1 MFSRHNFIGI
11 ALTVTLAV
19 LVVLV
24 GRSVFMPA
32 AAPEAAATP
41 VIGATGIGA
50 TGIEST
56 NWAATSPPATFAPLP
71 TPNIEATIQARVAEI
86 VAAMPTVEPTPTLA
100 AVEVADAVAPP
111 TAPPPLPPTRVP
123 LPLATAQP
131 PATSA
136 AAPTPAAPS
145 TGYSNDLVAMVQRVK
160 PGIVRIDTTAGGGS
174 GIIFETTP
182 DQGAL
187 ILTNYHVIKAGSRIN
202 IRVNDETTYPGAV
215 VGFDEAR
222 DLAVLEICCG
232 DFIPLTFDTSETIM
246 PGSEVIA
253 IGYALQIS
261 GPATVTRGIV
271 SAYRYHPRY
280 FSWVLQT
287 DAPINAGNSGGPLL
301 LTSGEV
307 VGINTFV
314 YDRDAAGNRS
324 EGINFAL
331 AERSIRGLLPEL
343 KNGARNPR
351 VTPFIRWQ
359 TYANPDYDYTF
370 RIPEDWEID
379 DSDRNYVRFA
389 SPDGAALA
397 SVMIPDWEIT
407 AADSYFDTRIARLEE
422 HYDTFILTG
431 RTRSTDSGETA
442 RIRYTGQLNGG
453 CIEEYREQ
461 LTLVNGAAYWVG
473 FSVCADS
480 TEYYGQIGQ
489 TVLDSLQVM
498 P

>member
-1 MFSRHNFIGI
+1 MFSRHSFIGI
-11 ALTVTLAV
+11 ALAATLAL
-19 LVVLV
+19 LVIFV
-24 GRSVFMPA
+24 GRALLLPA
-32 AAPEAAATP
+32 ASSDIPSTP
-41 VIGATGIGA
+41 VIGAIGLTPPSPTA
-50 TGIEST
+50 TLV
-56 NWAATSPPATFAPLP
+56 PPPP
-71 TPNIEATIQARVAEI
+71 PDIEATIQARVAEI
-86 VAAMPTVEPTPTLA
+86 IAAMPEVKPTPPL
-100 AVEVADAVAPP
+100 AVAGAADPVPP
-111 TAPPPLPPTRVP
+111 ADTPPPSIPTRVP
-123 LPLATAQP
+123 RPLPLVAP
-131 PATSA
+131 PPQSPSIPP
-136 AAPTPAAPS
+136 PTPSAPS
-145 TGYSNDLVAMVQRVK
+145 TGAPNDLVAMVQRVK
-160 PGIVRIDTTAGGGS
+160 PGIVRIDTTSGGGS

-182 DQGAL
+182 DQRAL
-187 ILTNYHVIKAGSRIN
+187 ILTNYHVIKAGSRIS
-202 IRVNDETTYPGAV
+202 IRVNDQTAYPGAV

-232 DFIPLTFDTSETIM
+232 DFTPLTFHTADTIM

-253 IGYALQIS
+253 IGYALQMS
-261 GPATVTRGIV
+261 GSATVTRGIV

-280 FSWVLQT
+280 LSWVLQT

-301 LTSGEV
+301 LTTGEV

-314 YDRDAAGNRS
+314 YERDANGHQA

-359 TYANPDYDYTF
+359 TYASPEHNYTF

-379 DSDRNYVRFA
+379 DSDRNYVRFS

-407 AADSYFDTRIARLEE
+407 APDRYFDTRIARLQE

-431 RTRSTDSGETA
+431 RTRSTDSGATA
-442 RIRYTGQLNGG
+442 RILYTGQINGG
-453 CIEEYREQ
+453 CREEYREQ
-461 LTLVNGAAYWVG
+461 LTLADGAAYWVG
-473 FSVCADS
+473 FSVCADA
-480 TEYYGQIGQ
+480 TEYYPQIGQ
-489 TVLDSLQVM
+489 TILDSLQIT